1 MHSIIF
7 ELCAETIDA
16 CLAAKS
22 GGAARIELCSA
33 LSEGGLTPSH
43 GLIRE
48 AVRLSHL
55 PIHVMVR
62 PRGGEYTYSIQEIAI
77 MREDILHLKTL
88 GIAGIVIGL
97 LKVDDSIDIG
107 NTKEL
112 IDLARPLEVTFH
124 RAFDRTPS
132 TSQAL
137 EDIITTGCDRLLTS
151 GGEDDV
157 VTGAESLA
165 SLVSQARGR
174 IEIAAGGGLRI
185 ANAASI
191 AKITGVTSFHGS
203 LREEKFPQVS
213 VAAVQAMI
221 EQLHLG
227 RDI

>member
-16 CLAAKS
+16 CLAAKA

-62 PRGGEYTYSIQEIAI
+62 PRGGGYVYSASEIAI
-77 MREDILHLKTL
+77 MGEDILHLKTL
-88 GIAGIVIGL
+88 GIAGIVLGL
-97 LKVDDSIDIG
+97 LNTDDSIDIES
-107 NTKEL
+107 TKL
-112 IDLARPLEVTFH
+112 LVNLARPLEVTFH

-132 TSQAL
+132 PSQAL
-137 EDIITTGCDRLLTS
+137 EDIIAAGCDRLLTS

-157 VTGAESLA
+157 VTGAASLA
-165 SLVSQARGR
+165 DLVAQAQGR

-185 ANAASI
+185 SNAASI
-191 AKITGVTSFHGS
+191 ARITGATSFHGS
-203 LREEKFPQVS
+203 LREQKEHTT
-213 VAAVQAMI
+213 ATAVQAMI

-227 RDI
+227 RTA